1 MKQIT
6 IDDFTK
12 IKYLS
17 NPTFSKNGKMY
28 AYNVSVS
35 NLETNSYDSYIYLHK
50 NNTDIKLTNG
60 KHELGFFFLDD
71 TNIVFQ
77 SDRKD
82 SKANGSKFYKIS
94 TEGGEAELFL
104 EFPIGVSK
112 LHKLTNGNFLVL
124 GTFDPKWP
132 DLYKGEEDYIKK
144 SKDYY
149 KENEDYEFIEENPWW
164 WNGSTFTRGVKQAL
178 YLFDSKSHKLELLS
192 DTSLSIGSI
201 YVSNDEK
208 YIYYSATK
216 NTPKLEFDSSNIYSL
231 NLETKTSELIIS
243 CNDLNVG
250 EICFLNNEIILIG
263 NHNEY
268 GMNTN
273 PDFYTFNPSTKKI
286 SLRAKFGEA
295 IGSSVGS
302 DVRYGSGLVLKV
314 VKDTIYFIATIFDSA
329 YLYSYKDGVITRVI
343 DREGSIDSFDVY
355 KDKLIMVALYDM
367 APQEIYNEQLSP
379 VTSFNLE
386 FKNEKDIIVPET
398 FNYMSNG
405 KELHGFVLKP
415 RDFDPNKKYPA
426 VFDIHGGPKTVYGPV
441 FYHEMQFWAN
451 QGYFVFFTNPT
462 GSDGRGNE
470 FADIRGKYGTVD
482 YEDLMNFCDE
492 VIKRYKEID
501 TTHIFET
508 GGSYGGFMTNW
519 IIGHTNRFKACASQR
534 SIANWVSFYGIS
546 DIGIG
551 FSRDQQASSIF
562 DDYEKLWFHS
572 PLKYAKNV
580 ETPTLFIHSEC
591 DYRCP
596 VAEGM
601 QMYTALVDKGI
612 DTKLVYFKG
621 ENHDLSRS
629 GKPKHR
635 IKRLEEIT
643 NWFIKYK
650 D

>member
-178 YLFDSKSHKLELLS
+178 YLFDSESHKLELLS
-192 DTSLSIGSI
+192 DASLSVGSI

-216 NTPKLEFDSSNIYSL
+216 NSPKLEFNSSNIYSL

-273 PDFYTFNPSTKKI
+273 PDFYTFNPSTKEI

-302 DVRYGSGLVLKV
+302 DVRYGSGSVLKV
-314 VKDTIYFIATIFDSA
+314 VEDTIYFIATIFDSA
-329 YLYSYKDGVITRVI
+329 YLYSYKDGVITKVI

-415 RDFDPNKKYPA
+415 REFDPNKKYPA

-492 VIKRYKEID
+492 VINRYKEID

-534 SIANWVSFYGIS
+534 SIANWASFYGIS